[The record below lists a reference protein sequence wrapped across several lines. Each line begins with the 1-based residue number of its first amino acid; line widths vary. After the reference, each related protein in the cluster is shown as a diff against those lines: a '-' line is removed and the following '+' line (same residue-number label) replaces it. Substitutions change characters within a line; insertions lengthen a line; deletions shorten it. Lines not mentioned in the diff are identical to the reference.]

1 MKITSFFLIAV
12 LSSSVFAR
20 AHCAEPANTETANSE
35 PAVSVSPAD
44 KDAGLYSDGTRAID
58 ESRWPEAVDLF
69 NKVVQQHGQR
79 AEGALY
85 WRAYA
90 ENKEGQP
97 ATAISTCAALRHTYP
112 KSEWLDECAA
122 LEIEIRGHSGQPVQP
137 QAEQD
142 EELKLLALNAIMQQD
157 ESHAIPAI
165 RQILDGN
172 SSDKLKERALFVLSQ
187 SNSKQAQDLIGQI
200 ARGQANPGLRIKA
213 IHMLSIRGKQSVDL
227 LADIYQ
233 HSSDDAVKKA
243 ILQSYLATGSP
254 DKLVEAARSES
265 NPQLVTTA
273 VQSLGAMGATAQL
286 QTLYKET
293 KSGEVKEHIINSLI
307 AAGTKG
313 AEVLGTIAATERD
326 PELRRRAIRNLGISG
341 GPDLAPKLVSIYQV
355 NNEPDTK
362 KAAVEALFLA
372 GDAHDLITLAKAEKD
387 PALKQRI
394 VQQLG
399 IMRSPEASA
408 YMLEILNK

>member
-1 MKITSFFLIAV
+1 MKATSLFFTAV
-12 LSSSVFAR
+12 LTSTLFAPRTHSIELAGSESV
-20 AHCAEPANTETANSE
+20 T
-35 PAVSVSPAD
+35 SVSPAD
-44 KDAGLYSDGTRAID
+44 KDAALYNDGTRAIN
-58 ESRWPEAVDLF
+58 EGRWSDAITLF

-79 AEGALY
+79 AEGSLY

-97 ATAISTCAALRHTYP
+97 ARAIGTCAELRHTFP
-112 KSEWLDECAA
+112 KSEWLDECGA
-122 LEIEIRGHSGQPVQP
+122 LEIEIRGHSAEPVQP

-142 EELKLLALNAIMQQD
+142 EDLKLLALNAIMQQD
-157 ESHAIPAI
+157 EARAIPAI
-165 RQILDGN
+165 QQILNGN

-200 ARGQANPGLRIKA
+200 ARGGSNPALQVKA

-227 LADIYQ
+227 LADIYR

-243 ILQSYLATGSP
+243 ILQSYLVTGSP

-265 NPQLVTTA
+265 NPQLIKTA

-286 QTLYKET
+286 QTIYKET

-307 AAGTKG
+307 AAGPKG
-313 AEVLGTIAATERD
+313 AEVLGTIAATEQD
-326 PELRRRAIRNLGISG
+326 PDLRRRAIRNLGISG
-341 GPDLAPKLVSIYQV
+341 GPDLAPKLVSTYQ
-355 NNEPDTK
+355 NNKDSDTK

-372 GDAHDLITLAKAEKD
+372 GDAHDLVTLAKAEKD
-387 PALKQRI
+387 PALKQKI
-394 VQQLG
+394 VQQLS
-399 IMRSPEASA
+399 IMRNPEATA
-408 YMLEILNK
+408 YMVEILN